1 MTPSL
6 YTNTGI
12 NMKQELHY
20 EKELDNRTNIIN
32 ILSGRCEKI
41 HVSGWDEV
49 EEIEKD
55 EPIRFLTIDEWEIY
69 WENKYFCITTSNGK
83 LPL

>member
-1 MTPSL
+1 
-6 YTNTGI
+6 
-12 NMKQELHY
+12 MKQELHY

-69 WENKYFCITTSNGK
+69 WENKYFCTTTSNGK

>member
-32 ILSGRCEKI
+32 ILSGKCEKI

>member
-1 MTPSL
+1 MEQK
-6 YTNTGI
+6 N
-12 NMKQELHY
+12 Y
-20 EKELDNRTNIIN
+20 EKELDNRTNTIN
-32 ILSGRCEKI
+32 ILSGRCKRI

-55 EPIRFLTIDEWEIY
+55 EPIRFLKIEEWESY
-69 WENKYFCITTSNGK
+69 WNNKYFCTTTANGK